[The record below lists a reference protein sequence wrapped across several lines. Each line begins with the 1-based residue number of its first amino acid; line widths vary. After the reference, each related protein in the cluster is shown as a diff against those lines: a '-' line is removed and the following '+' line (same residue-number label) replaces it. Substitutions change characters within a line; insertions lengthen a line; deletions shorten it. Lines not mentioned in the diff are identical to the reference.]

1 MNHLLFLL
9 EIPLRQH
16 LIHMLSEKLHLL
28 SNIIIAISSPR
39 RSLIQR
45 CAIKGLEDLALF
57 LELKLHELI
66 SKLLDRIVE
75 LVLELLVLLEF
86 LERLLELKIELSEFL
101 QLRSLSVRLFLLYL
115 AHPLKELEYLVLH

>member
-1 MNHLLFLL
+1 MF
-9 EIPLRQH
+9 
-16 LIHMLSEKLHLL
+16 SEKLHLL
-28 SNIIIAISSPR
+28 SNIIIAIPSPR

-45 CAIKGLEDLALF
+45 CAIEGFKDLALF
-57 LELKLHELI
+57 LELELHELI